1 MVLGPEWQL
10 KVAENLLLEDE
21 QKEEKLFQHKMVK
34 FNSLKKS
41 DHFKHV
47 LKGKKVN
54 SEYFSIFAKKNF
66 LNSNKEKMNISFV
79 MKKKIGNAVQRN
91 KIKRRLRNIMNEAV
105 KKVTIKF
112 NFSYLVICKAS
123 VLHSDY
129 TNIKE
134 TLFQEFKKIK

>member
-34 FNSLKKS
+34 LNSLKKS

-79 MKKKIGNAVQRN
+79 MKKKIGNAVKRN
-91 KIKRRLRNIMNEAV
+91 KIKRKLKAIVLKIIKIAQILKYFLHGQDTVQKNTEAP
-105 KKVTIKF
+105 
-112 NFSYLVICKAS
+112 Y
-123 VLHSDY
+123 
-129 TNIKE
+129 
-134 TLFQEFKKIK
+134 Q